1 MSSVLF
7 DAPGPAAVRR
17 HRLIAIATV
26 IGLLLIAGAVVWK
39 LAIEDQFTAERW
51 EPFVT
56 PSIIELLLKGL
67 LKTLLAAV
75 VAIVGAVVI
84 GVLLGVGKLS
94 EHAWLRWPSWAIVE
108 FFRAVPLLMLIL
120 FIWALQGYPL
130 DSILPLVLGLLLYN
144 GSVLAEVF
152 RAGINAVPVGQSEA
166 AYAVGLRK
174 NQVMRIILLPQ
185 AVKIMLPAII
195 SQCIVALKD
204 TSLGFYILAPG
215 LTVAGKDIWRTFDNK
230 LAVAIVLAAIYITLN
245 LLLSWLGS
253 WVERRVSTSGG
264 GQVTILAGQ
273 VQAQAGGGQSVAG
286 GGFGGGADG
295 GGN

>member
-7 DAPGPAAVRR
+7 DAPGPTAVRR
-17 HRLIAIATV
+17 HRLIAVATV
-26 IGLLLIAGAVVWK
+26 IGLILIAAAVIWK
-39 LAIEDQFTAERW
+39 LAVEDQFTSEKW

-56 PSIIELLLKGL
+56 PSILELLLEGL
-67 LKTLLAAV
+67 LKTLYAAA

-94 EHAWLRWPSWAIVE
+94 DHALLRWPSWAVVE

-120 FIWALQGYPL
+120 FIWALGGYAL
-130 DSILPLVLGLLLYN
+130 DSILPLILGLLLYN

-152 RAGINAVPVGQSEA
+152 RAGINAVPAGQAEA
-166 AYAVGLRK
+166 AYAVGMRK
-174 NQVMRIILLPQ
+174 NQVVRIIQLPQ

-245 LLLSWLGS
+245 LALSWLGS
-253 WVERRVSTSGG
+253 WIERRVSTSEG
-264 GQVTILAGQ
+264 GQVTIVAGQ
-273 VQAQAGGGQSVAG
+273 VQASAGGGQSVAG
-286 GGFGGGADG
+286 ADG
-295 GGN
+295 GGF